1 MQSQQM
7 KKKKEG
13 LFKHN
18 HIALKET
25 LEALIDASRRTQN
38 SSLLRIIRIA
48 LFESTFFLA
57 VFAKVL
63 SVKQQNRLLS
73 G

>member
-1 MQSQQM
+1 MNDSSQQM

-25 LEALIDASRRTQN
+25 LETLIDASRRTQN
-38 SSLLRIIRIA
+38 SSLLRVIRIA
-48 LFESTFFLA
+48 LFESAFFLA
-57 VFAKVL
+57 VFGK
-63 SVKQQNRLLS
+63 SFKCKTIK
-73 G
+73 